1 MAAWLRLITC
11 LIEKSKLFF
20 CSRPLIKFR
29 RSKQPV
35 IGLRCSQ
42 GRRRS
47 RCRLYKQGR
56 SSSSEIGTEIQFRSV
71 FLWHLPVQNSCFT
84 FPCFSDEVSLDN
96 KKDDFISE
104 ELVSTF
110 TDPADVFDDNEEI
123 FDDDGD
129 TYYTINDNQLVDDNI
144 ILSDDEWDSFPRFGW
159 W

>member
-1 MAAWLRLITC
+1 M
-11 LIEKSKLFF
+11 
-20 CSRPLIKFR
+20 
-29 RSKQPV
+29 
-35 IGLRCSQ
+35 
-42 GRRRS
+42 
-47 RCRLYKQGR
+47 
-56 SSSSEIGTEIQFRSV
+56 
-71 FLWHLPVQNSCFT
+71 PVQNCSFT

-129 TYYTINDNQLVDDNI
+129 TYYTISDNQLVDENI

>member
-1 MAAWLRLITC
+1 MELKYSSGQFSCSTC
-11 LIEKSKLFF
+11 LYRTGAYIS
-20 CSRPLIKFR
+20 
-29 RSKQPV
+29 
-35 IGLRCSQ
+35 
-42 GRRRS
+42 
-47 RCRLYKQGR
+47 
-56 SSSSEIGTEIQFRSV
+56 
-71 FLWHLPVQNSCFT
+71 
-84 FPCFSDEVSLDN
+84 CFSDEVSLDN

-129 TYYTINDNQLVDDNI
+129 TYYTISDNQLVDDNI